1 MENIKVSK
9 EIATSLNLNDVLGEI
24 QFIEDRLND
33 TNKQIIIPIVGEFS
47 SGKTT
52 LLNTLMNSGKLET
65 ASKPTTSVVYEIFF
79 GQDKEYAE
87 IIFENGESQ
96 TIEDI
101 SQLKNDSFQDVSL
114 VKIYDISTKVPDSTI
129 LVDTPGLSSNDPKH
143 LEALSNYLPNA
154 DALILCVDAN
164 QQITNSLLEFIKFNN
179 LAHLPLY
186 LVITKADTK
195 TSSEMD
201 SIKEYILKNIAISA
215 DKVISIAS
223 TKNDLNELYSLL
235 QNIQENKNKI
245 VNNVLDFRL
254 NKIKEYLK
262 GYIKNLLDHTTSDKS
277 IENEIKQQQRTLE
290 RLLSAINR
298 LVQDTKSEME
308 EVEYETIKSFNN
320 LISDKLDG
328 IISKNSPNSDY
339 EAVGII
345 NSTSNLIMSNY
356 QNEIKKKLY
365 LIANERK
372 NTDLGIPLRSLE
384 SINVED
390 LQMTPLS
397 YDIDLA
403 SAGQQQVKYIAN
415 GLKVAAAIGAVVAT
429 AGIASAA
436 AAGGVAGGAA
446 GAVTGGAKVAAGAA
460 RVGTIA
466 RIGTVVQVVKGGAD
480 TFKKNMSDLNQ
491 YNIQVGQVISPNQ
504 NQGFVENIVGKVGD
518 SVLGKPQR
526 RKMIN
531 DYMDSSLIPE
541 FKTKLNT
548 ITNNV
553 LQDIQNN
560 LNSEAQMTVS
570 QLEQKLSEMKELF
583 VEENEAFK
591 SKIENYKNQLNLLNK

>member
-87 IIFENGESQ
+87 IIFENREGQ

-114 VKIYDISTKVPDSTI
+114 VKIYDTSTKVPDSTI

>member
-1 MENIKVSK
+1 
-9 EIATSLNLNDVLGEI
+9 
-24 QFIEDRLND
+24 
-33 TNKQIIIPIVGEFS
+33 
-47 SGKTT
+47 
-52 LLNTLMNSGKLET
+52 
-65 ASKPTTSVVYEIFF
+65 
-79 GQDKEYAE
+79 
-87 IIFENGESQ
+87 
-96 TIEDI
+96 
-101 SQLKNDSFQDVSL
+101 
-114 VKIYDISTKVPDSTI
+114 

>member
-9 EIATSLNLNDVLGEI
+9 EIAISLNLNDVLGEI

>member
-87 IIFENGESQ
+87 IIFENRESQ